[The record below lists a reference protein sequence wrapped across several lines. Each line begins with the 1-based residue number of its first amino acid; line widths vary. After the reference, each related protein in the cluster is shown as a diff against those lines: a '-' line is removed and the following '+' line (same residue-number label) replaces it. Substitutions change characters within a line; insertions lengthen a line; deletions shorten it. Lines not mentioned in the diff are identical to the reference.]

1 MDIIYTYK
9 INNTLNQD
17 SKKDKKDSELYEIQ
31 V

>member
-17 SKKDKKDSELYEIQ
+17 SKKDKKDTELYEIQ